1 MSTKRKAGAPMSS
14 GAVRSQPTTLPHSN
28 TSFDEQMKGARAS
41 SAAASAET
49 AIAAKPIASVS
60 KRAQSIMFSL
70 PT

>member
-1 MSTKRKAGAPMSS
+1 
-14 GAVRSQPTTLPHSN
+14 
-28 TSFDEQMKGARAS
+28 MKGARAS

-49 AIAAKPIASVS
+49 AIAAKPIASVN